1 MARNDISN
9 ILGLTN
15 AKKGEG
21 DGTHSNS
28 PALLAAAS
36 DVSTMRTFLEGEG
49 YASSTLDYMTKNDML
64 SAIRLMEDPE
74 NIK

>member
-9 ILGLTN
+9 PLGLTN
-15 AKKGEG
+15 AKKHRG

-28 PALLAAAS
+28 ATLLSNAS
-36 DVSTMRTFLEGEG
+36 DVATMRTYLSGKG
-49 YASSTLDYMTKNDML
+49 YASKTLDDMTKNDML
-64 SAIRLMEDPE
+64 SAIRIAEDSS